1 MDASQAIAAVT
12 EHIRRVGLDYPTAGL
27 AADRFEAGWSVYA
40 PVEVDA
46 SDPIAFL
53 GMPVGRAVFVV
64 GDCGRIEQVSSST
77 PPQAARRGCAE
88 QERVLAQRRVD
99 GDDLMG
105 QLADAFGAV
114 SGRQP
119 SAAGLTLVDDC
130 TPADAAAASRDK
142 QIDAQAATL
151 LDPIV
156 QELAVLGPPGW
167 QAFTAVFALTVV
179 AGTAAC
185 WFTAAEGA
193 TTPVAVPEPVLRRV
207 RDYRHLSA
215 QMSAGPWWRLIMT
228 VTHQGQ
234 LRASYDYG
242 DQPLPE
248 DQLQPAENYRADIQT
263 YPRPSLP
270 VWLAGYLAGPAAQG
284 RTPAQAAAA
293 VLADAAAG
301 RGPTE
306 TDDIEPLPDTWTRW
320 AVLSAV
326 YAGARSQWGP
336 RIAAAMAWYESD
348 AHSGS
353 TLYVL
358 PGERAVLSGGRWN
371 SPLLATAYQ
380 QQQPLPELYAGAPE
394 WVTDSVLN
402 TRNQNGLLS
411 LCYWWTAG
419 RWWRARTDTFDELD
433 EPLPAI
439 WTPEE
444 TVTAMVGV
452 TGPEVEDACRTLLW
466 AAGERS
472 ASRELLLAVFAGY
485 GDCDID
491 AAYHQLNLAGLTR

>member
-1 MDASQAIAAVT
+1 MTTAISPCPK
-12 EHIRRVGLDYPTAGL
+12 IR
-27 AADRFEAGWSVYA
+27 
-40 PVEVDA
+40 
-46 SDPIAFL
+46 
-53 GMPVGRAVFVV
+53 
-64 GDCGRIEQVSSST
+64 
-77 PPQAARRGCAE
+77 
-88 QERVLAQRRVD
+88 
-99 GDDLMG
+99 
-105 QLADAFGAV
+105 
-114 SGRQP
+114 
-119 SAAGLTLVDDC
+119 
-130 TPADAAAASRDK
+130 
-142 QIDAQAATL
+142 
-151 LDPIV
+151 
-156 QELAVLGPPGW
+156 
-167 QAFTAVFALTVV
+167 
-179 AGTAAC
+179 
-185 WFTAAEGA
+185 
-193 TTPVAVPEPVLRRV
+193 
-207 RDYRHLSA
+207 
-215 QMSAGPWWRLIMT
+215 
-228 VTHQGQ
+228 
-234 LRASYDYG
+234 
-242 DQPLPE
+242 
-248 DQLQPAENYRADIQT
+248 LQPAENYRADIQT